1 MIRGRRTFLAT
12 ALAGAIGLLSTSSAH
27 AVKLISEEEARMPAA
42 APMVTRGITRG
53 PAIRQI
59 QPDPAS
65 GPVKSPRAL
74 KIAFEARGG
83 AKIDAS
89 SVRVVYLRATPVDL
103 SERVRTGIS
112 ERGLE
117 LTGAEVPPG
126 EHEIQLTLQDTEGRK
141 SSQTIKLN
149 VAR

>member
-65 GPVKSPRAL
+65 GPVKSPLAL
-74 KIAFEARGG
+74 KIIFARHRSTFPN
-83 AKIDAS
+83 AYA
-89 SVRVVYLRATPVDL
+89 
-103 SERVRTGIS
+103 
-112 ERGLE
+112 
-117 LTGAEVPPG
+117 PG
-126 EHEIQLTLQDTEGRK
+126 YPSADW
-141 SSQTIKLN
+141 N
-149 VAR
+149 